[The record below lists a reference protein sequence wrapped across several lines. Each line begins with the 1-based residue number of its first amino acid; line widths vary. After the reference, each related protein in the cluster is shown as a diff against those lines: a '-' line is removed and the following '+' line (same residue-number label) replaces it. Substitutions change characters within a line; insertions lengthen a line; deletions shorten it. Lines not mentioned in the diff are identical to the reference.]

1 MSTKPYDIINNSVY
15 VKLAR
20 RKRKMALTS
29 PGVEVSVINESF
41 YVPSDAG
48 TTPLF
53 IVASSQDKTNGAGD
67 GTAAGTTTANANT
80 AYLIS
85 SQREL
90 TETFG
95 DPKFYTNASGN
106 SLHGYELN
114 EWGLQAA
121 YSFLGVANRAY
132 VLRANVN
139 TAQLV
144 GSASAPTAAPSD
156 GTYWFDLA
164 SSTYGIFEW
173 SATNQS
179 FTTITPT
186 LITSTSDLVGAV
198 STGAPKTSIGTI
210 GDYAINTTHVTNK
223 IYKKTSS
230 NTWVQIGSTDWHT
243 SLPVVTVA
251 SGTTVTSGNNFVM
264 NGITITPG
272 GTALSD
278 VASAIGS
285 NVTNVSASVNA
296 TTGNLE
302 IFHNGKALGDSTA
315 GANTIRFEEGNG
327 VLAQLGITA
336 KTYNGVKFL
345 QDKHTNRPTW
355 KTADESRPNGSV
367 WFKTTSANSGA
378 NIVAKVY
385 STSSASFSTV
395 AAPLYAT
402 NHSAI
407 YNLDP
412 ANGGTGLTV
421 GKLYTQYN
429 ITEESMT
436 SGDATDTTPNV
447 GDFQLFRYE
456 GGATV
461 ITSKNTT
468 PSFTSGNKFKI
479 QESKKNQEALAT
491 AVEITLGGTGADDF
505 IAAVNGAGLTNVSA
519 TKLTTG
525 EIRMTHKLGGDFRMF
540 DTLGTPL
547 ADAGFSASTAH
558 AYGTYTANSSTLI
571 DNLYD
576 LPTGESLDSSAN
588 TGIMASNWKRLSYT
602 ASTSS
607 PTNEPADGTLW
618 YDTSI
623 DEADIMTHNGTTWK
637 GYAQVYSS
645 TDPNGPQFSATAP
658 TTQSDGTALVDNDLW
673 IDTSDLE
680 NYPKLYKYNTSATLS
695 STNTANQV
703 AVTTSGAAWVAVDKA
718 DQTTEDGIVF
728 ADARWHTSTDKAAGT
743 STAAGTPSTI
753 KNLLSDDFLDPD
765 APNPDLYP
773 QGILLWNTRRSGYN
787 VKEYKNSYITTT
799 KYPGSGSTGLGNIRY
814 NNNES
819 VSSYYPDRW
828 VTKSSN
834 NADGSGSFGRKAQ
847 RKVIVQQLKS
857 EIDTNQAI
865 REDQRGYNVI
875 ACPGYPELIS
885 NMINLNTDR
894 NNTAFVVGDTPM
906 RLAGTST
913 AIQAWANNTASA
925 LDNGEDGLVSSSDY
939 LGVFYPSGLTTDN
952 TGKSIV
958 VPASH
963 MMMRVLANNDNIAF
977 PWFAPSGTRR
987 GVVDNATAVGYIDTA
1002 SGEFQTIS
1010 VTESVRDSMH
1020 EVKVNPITFF
1030 SGAGIVNFGNLTKTA
1045 SSSALDRINVS
1056 RLAVYLRSQL
1066 DAIAKPFIFEPNDEL
1081 TRNEIKG
1088 AIESFLLELVGQRAL
1103 YDFLVVCDDTNN
1115 TPTRID
1121 RNELYVDIAIEPVKS
1136 VEFIYIPLRIKNTGE
1151 IAKLG
1156 N

>member
-1 MSTKPYDIINNSVY
+1 
-15 VKLAR
+15 
-20 RKRKMALTS
+20 MALTS

-53 IVASSQDKTNGAGD
+53 IVASSQDKQNGAGD
-67 GTAAGTTTANANT
+67 GTAAGTQTANANT

-95 DPKFYTNASGN
+95 DPKFYTDASGN
-106 SLHGYELN
+106 SLNGYELN
-114 EWGLQAA
+114 EYGLQAA
-121 YSFLGVANRAY
+121 YSFLGVANRAF
-132 VLRANVN
+132 VLRANVD
-139 TAQLV
+139 TAELV
-144 GSASAPTAAPSD
+144 GSASAPTAAPTD

-164 SSTYGIFEW
+164 SSSYGLFEW
-173 SATNQS
+173 SQTNQS
-179 FTTITPT
+179 FTSITPT
-186 LITSTSDLVGAV
+186 LITSTSDLVGSV
-198 STGAPKTSIGTI
+198 STGAPKTSIGVI

-223 IYKKTSS
+223 IYKKTAS
-230 NTWVQIGSTDWHT
+230 NTWVHVGSTDWHT

-251 SGTTVTSGNNFVM
+251 SGTTVTSGNKITM
-264 NGITITPG
+264 NGVEITFG

-278 VASAIGS
+278 VNTAIGS
-285 NVTNVSASVNA
+285 NVTNVTSAINS

-302 IFHNGKALGDSTA
+302 IFHNGKFLGDSTG
-315 GANTIRFEEGNG
+315 GANTIRFEANTGTG
-327 VLAQLGITA
+327 LADLGITA
-336 KTYNGVKFL
+336 GVKNGVKLL
-345 QDKHTNRPTW
+345 QESHTNRPTW
-355 KTADESRPNGSV
+355 KTADENRPNGSV

-378 NIVAKVY
+378 ALVAK
-385 STSSASFSTV
+385 
-395 AAPLYAT
+395 LYAT
-402 NHSAI
+402 ASGSFSQVASPLHSNHHSAI
-407 YNLDP
+407 FNLDP
-412 ANGGTGLTV
+412 GNGGTALTT
-421 GKLYTQYN
+421 GTLYAQYN
-429 ITEESMT
+429 VTEESMGANDLGGVDST
-436 SGDATDTTPNV
+436 GNV
-447 GDFQLFRYE
+447 ADFQFFRYE
-456 GGATV
+456 GGATT
-461 ITSKNTT
+461 ITSNTT
-468 PSFTSGNKFKI
+468 SPSFTSSETFAI
-479 QESKKNQEALAT
+479 QESVKNQEALNSEVT
-491 AVEITLGGTGADDF
+491 VTLGGTGADDF
-505 IAAVNGAGLTNVSA
+505 VAAVSAAGLTNVTA
-519 TKLTTG
+519 TKLSTG
-525 EIRMTHKLGGDFRMF
+525 AIQMSHKLGGEFRMV
-540 DTLGTPL
+540 DRTGTPL
-547 ADAGFSASTAH
+547 ADAGFSATTAH
-558 AYGTYTANSSTLI
+558 SYGTYTANSATLI

-576 LPTGESLDSSAN
+576 LPTGESLDSSVN

-618 YDTSI
+618 YHTAT
-623 DEADIMTHNGTTWK
+623 DEADIMAHNGTTWV
-637 GYAQVYSS
+637 GYATAYST

-658 TTQSDGTALVDNDLW
+658 TTQSDGTALVTNDLW

-703 AVTTSGAAWVAVDKA
+703 AVTTSGAAWELVDKA
-718 DQTTEDGIVF
+718 DQTTEDGVVF
-728 ADARWHTSTDKAAGT
+728 ADARLHTTADKADSLSTGGAGT
-743 STAAGTPSTI
+743 SSTI
-753 KNLLSDDFLDPD
+753 KDLLSDGFLDPD
-765 APNPDLYP
+765 APNPDNYP
-773 QGILLWNTRRSGYN
+773 QGIMLWNTRRSGYN

-799 KYPGSGSTGLGNIRY
+799 KYPGSGSAGLGNIRQS
-814 NNNES
+814 NES
-819 VSSYYPDRW
+819 VSTYFPDRW

-847 RKVIVQQLKS
+847 RKVIVEQLKS

-875 ACPGYPELIS
+875 ATPGYPELIQ

-894 NNTAFVVGDTPM
+894 NNTAFVVGDTPL
-906 RLAGTST
+906 RLEGTST
-913 AIQAWANNTASA
+913 SIQNWANNTASA

-939 LGVFYPSGLTTDN
+939 LGVFYPSGSTTDN
-952 TGKSIV
+952 TGKVIV
-958 VPASH
+958 VPPSH
-963 MMMRVLANNDNIAF
+963 MMLRTLANNDNIAF
-977 PWFAPSGTRR
+977 PWFAPAGTRR

-1002 SGEFQTIS
+1002 SGEFETIS

-1030 SGAGIVNFGNLTKTA
+1030 SGAGIVNFGNLTKTSA
-1045 SSSALDRINVS
+1045 SSALDRINVS
-1056 RLAVYLRSQL
+1056 RLAVYLRTQL

-1088 AIESFLLELVGQRAL
+1088 AIESFLLELTGQRAL
-1103 YDFLVVCDDTNN
+1103 FDFLVVCDDTNN

-1121 RNELYVDIAIEPVKS
+1121 RNELYVDIAIEPIKS

>member
-1 MSTKPYDIINNSVY
+1 
-15 VKLAR
+15 
-20 RKRKMALTS
+20 MALTS

-53 IVASSQDKTNGAGD
+53 IVASSKDKQNGAGD
-67 GTAAGTTTANANT
+67 GTAVGTQTANANT

-95 DPKFYTNASGN
+95 DPKFYTDASGN
-106 SLHGYELN
+106 SLNGYELN
-114 EWGLQAA
+114 EYGLQAA
-121 YSFLGVANRAY
+121 YSFLGIANRAF
-132 VLRANVN
+132 VLRANVD
-139 TAQLV
+139 TAELV
-144 GSASAPTAAPSD
+144 GSATAPSADPTD

-164 SSTYGIFEW
+164 SSSYGLFEW
-173 SATNQS
+173 SQTNQS

-186 LITSTSDLVGAV
+186 LITSTADLVGAV
-198 STGAPKTSIGTI
+198 STGAPKTSIGVI

-223 IYKKTSS
+223 IYKKTAS
-230 NTWVQIGSTDWHT
+230 NTWVHVGSTTWHT

-251 SGTTVTSGNNFVM
+251 SGTTVTSGNKITM
-264 NGITITPG
+264 NGVEITFG

-278 VASAIGS
+278 VATAIGS
-285 NVTNVSASVNA
+285 NVTNVTANVNS

-302 IFHNGKALGDSTA
+302 IFHNGKFLGDSTG
-315 GANTIRFEEGNG
+315 GANTIRFEANTGTG
-327 VLAQLGITA
+327 LADLGITA
-336 KTYNGVKFL
+336 GVKNGVKLL
-345 QDKHTNRPTW
+345 QAAHTSRPTW
-355 KTADESRPNGSV
+355 KTADEDRPNGSV

-378 NIVAKVY
+378 ALVAKLY
-385 STSSASFSTV
+385 SSSSASFSQV
-395 AAPLYAT
+395 ASPLHS
-402 NHSAI
+402 NHHSAI
-407 YNLDP
+407 FNLDP
-412 ANGGTGLTV
+412 ANGGTALTTGTV
-421 GKLYTQYN
+421 YAQYN
-429 ITEESMT
+429 VTEESMT
-436 SGDATDTTPNV
+436 ANDLGGVDSTGNV
-447 GDFQLFRYE
+447 ADFQFFRYE
-456 GGATV
+456 GGATT
-461 ITSKNTT
+461 ITSNTT
-468 PSFTSGNKFKI
+468 SPTFTSSDTFVI
-479 QESKKNQEALAT
+479 QESIKNQEALNS
-491 AVEITLGGTGADDF
+491 AVTVTLGGTGADDF
-505 IAAVNGAGLTNVSA
+505 VAAVSAAGLTNVTA
-519 TKLTTG
+519 TKLSTG
-525 EIRMTHKLGGDFRMF
+525 AIQMSHKLGGEFRMF
-540 DTLGTPL
+540 DSTGTPL
-547 ADAGFSASTAH
+547 ADAGFSATTAH

-576 LPTGESLDSSAN
+576 LPTGESLDSSVN

-602 ASTSS
+602 ASTSA

-618 YDTSI
+618 YHTAT
-623 DEADIMTHNGTTWK
+623 DEADIMAHNGTTFV
-637 GYAQVYSS
+637 GYATAYST

-658 TTQSDGTALVDNDLW
+658 TTQSDGTALVTNDLW

-680 NYPKLYKYNTSATLS
+680 NYPKLYKYNTAATLS
-695 STNTANQV
+695 STNTSNQV
-703 AVTTSGAAWVAVDKA
+703 AVTTSGAAWELVDKT

-728 ADARWHTSTDKAAGT
+728 ADARYHTTADKADTLETGGAG
-743 STAAGTPSTI
+743 SPSSI
-753 KNLLSDDFLDPD
+753 KDLLSDGFLDPD
-765 APNPDLYP
+765 APDPTNFP

-787 VKEYKNSYITTT
+787 VKEYKNSHITTT
-799 KYPGSGSTGLGNIRY
+799 KYPGSGSAGLGNIRAS
-814 NNNES
+814 NES
-819 VSSYYPDRW
+819 VSTYFPDRW

-847 RKVIVQQLKS
+847 RKVIVEQLKS

-875 ACPGYPELIS
+875 ATPGYPELIA

-894 NNTAFVVGDTPM
+894 NNTAFVVGDTPF
-906 RLAGTST
+906 RLEGTST
-913 AIQAWANNTASA
+913 SIQNWANNTASA

-939 LGVFYPSGLTTDN
+939 LGVFYPSGQTTDN
-952 TGKSIV
+952 AGKTIV
-958 VPASH
+958 VPPSH
-963 MMMRVLANNDNIAF
+963 MMLRTLANNDNIAF

-987 GVVDNATAVGYIDTA
+987 GVVDNATAVGYVETA
-1002 SGEFQTIS
+1002 SGEFKTIS

-1030 SGAGIVNFGNLTKTA
+1030 AGAGIVNFGNLTQTSA
-1045 SSSALDRINVS
+1045 SSALDRINVA

-1088 AIESFLLELVGQRAL
+1088 AIESFLLELVGQRGL
-1103 YDFLVVCDDTNN
+1103 FDFLVVCDDTNN

>member
-1 MSTKPYDIINNSVY
+1 
-15 VKLAR
+15 
-20 RKRKMALTS
+20 MALTS

-53 IVASSQDKTNGAGD
+53 IVASSQDKKNGAGD
-67 GTAAGTTTANANT
+67 GTATGTTTATANT

-95 DPKFYTNASGN
+95 DPKFYTDSSGN
-106 SLHGYELN
+106 SLNGYELN
-114 EWGLQAA
+114 EYGLQAA

-139 TAQLV
+139 TAELV
-144 GSASAPTAAPSD
+144 GSANPPTARPAD

-164 SSTYGIFEW
+164 SSSYGLFEW
-173 SATNQS
+173 SKTNQT
-179 FTTITPT
+179 FTAQTPT
-186 LITSTSDLVGAV
+186 LITSLSDLVGGV
-198 STGAPKTSIGTI
+198 STGVPKTSIGVV

-223 IYKKTSS
+223 IYKKTAS
-230 NTWVQIGSTDWHT
+230 NTWVHVGSTAWHE

-251 SGTTVTSGNNFVM
+251 SGTTVSSGHKITM
-264 NGITITPG
+264 NGVEITFG

-278 VASAIGS
+278 VATAIGS
-285 NVTNVSASVNA
+285 NVTNVTASVNS
-296 TTGNLE
+296 TTGDLE
-302 IFHNGKALGDSTA
+302 IFHNGKFLGDSTG
-315 GANTIRFEEGNG
+315 GANTIRFEANSGTG
-327 VLAQLGITA
+327 LADLGITA
-336 KTYNGVKFL
+336 GVKNGVKFL
-345 QDKHTNRPTW
+345 QESHTNRPTW
-355 KTADESRPNGSV
+355 DSATTSEDRPDGSV

-378 NIVAKVY
+378 NLVAKLY
-385 STSSASFSTV
+385 SSASASFSQV
-395 AAPLYAT
+395 ASPLFAN
-402 NHSAI
+402 NHTAI
-407 YNLDP
+407 FNLDP
-412 ANGGTGLTV
+412 TNGGTSLTA
-421 GKLYTQYN
+421 GTLYAQFN
-429 ITEESMT
+429 VTEESMGANDLGGAD
-436 SGDATDTTPNV
+436 STPNV
-447 GDFQLFRYE
+447 GDFQFFRYE
-456 GGATV
+456 GGTTKV
-461 ITSKNTT
+461 TSLVTSPT
-468 PSFTSGNKFKI
+468 FTSSETFVI
-479 QESKKNQEALAT
+479 QESRKNSSSLSSAIT
-491 AVEITLGGTGADDF
+491 VTLGGTGADDF
-505 IAAVNGAGLTNVSA
+505 VAAVNAKVNASASA
-519 TKLTTG
+519 TSTTELINVRASKLTTG
-525 EIRMTHKLGGDFRMF
+525 AIVLEHVLGGEIRMF
-540 DTLGTPL
+540 DTSGTPL
-547 ADAGFSASTAH
+547 ADAGFSATTAH
-558 AYGTYTANSSTLI
+558 SYGTFTANSSTLV

-588 TGIMASNWKRLSYT
+588 TGIMATNFKRLSYT

-607 PTNEPADGTLW
+607 PTQEPADGTLW

-623 DEADIMTHNGTTWK
+623 DEADIMVHNGTTFV
-637 GYAQVYSS
+637 GYVTAYSS

-680 NYPKLYKYNTSATLS
+680 NYPKIYKYNTSATLS

-703 AVTTSGAAWVAVDKA
+703 AVTTTGAAFELVDKT

-728 ADARWHTSTDKAAGT
+728 ADARLHTAADKADSLSTGGAGT
-743 STAAGTPSTI
+743 FSTI
-753 KNLLSDDFLDPD
+753 KDLLSDGFLDPD
-765 APNPDLYP
+765 APDPTLFP

-787 VKEYKNSYITTT
+787 VKEYKNNYITTT
-799 KYPGSGSTGLGNIRY
+799 KYPGSGSAGLGNVRQS
-814 NNNES
+814 NES
-819 VSSYYPDRW
+819 VATYFPDRW

-847 RKVIVQQLKS
+847 RKVIVEQLKS

-875 ACPGYPELIS
+875 AVPGYPELIQ

-894 NNTAFVVGDTPM
+894 NNTAFVVGDTPL
-906 RLAGTST
+906 RLQGTST
-913 AIQAWANNTASA
+913 AIQNYANNTAGA
-925 LDNGEDGLVSSSDY
+925 LDNGEDGLVSASEY

-958 VPASH
+958 VPPSH
-963 MMMRVLANNDNIAF
+963 MMLRTLANNDNIAF

-987 GVVDNATAVGYIDTA
+987 GVIDNATSVGFINAT
-1002 SGEFQTIS
+1002 SGEFEAIS

-1020 EVKVNPITFF
+1020 EVKINPITFF
-1030 SGAGIVNFGNLTKTA
+1030 AGAGIVNFGNLTKT
-1045 SSSALDRINVS
+1045 SGSSALDRINVS
-1056 RLAVYLRSQL
+1056 RLAVYLRTQL

-1081 TRNEIKG
+1081 TRNEIKQ
-1088 AIESFLLELVGQRAL
+1088 AVESFLLELVGQRAL
-1103 YDFLVVCDDTNN
+1103 FDFLVVCDDTNN

-1121 RNELYVDIAIEPVKS
+1121 RNELYVDIAIEPIKS
-1136 VEFIYIPLRIKNTGE
+1136 VEFIFIPLRIKNTGE

>member
-1 MSTKPYDIINNSVY
+1 
-15 VKLAR
+15 
-20 RKRKMALTS
+20 MALTS

-53 IVASSQDKTNGAGD
+53 IVASSQDKNNGAGD
-67 GTAAGTTTANANT
+67 GTATGTTTANANT

-95 DPKFYTNASGN
+95 DPKFYTDASGN
-106 SLHGYELN
+106 SLNGYELN
-114 EWGLQAA
+114 EYGLQAA

-132 VLRANVN
+132 VLRANVD
-139 TAQLV
+139 TAELV
-144 GSASAPTAAPSD
+144 GSASAPTAAPTN

-164 SSTYGIFEW
+164 SSSYGLFEW
-173 SATNQS
+173 SKTDQK
-179 FTTITPT
+179 FTAKTPIK
-186 LITSTSDLVGAV
+186 ITSTSDLVGGV
-198 STGAPKTSIGTI
+198 STGAPKTSVGSI

-223 IYKKTSS
+223 IYKKTAS
-230 NTWVQIGSTDWHT
+230 NTWVQVGSETWHT
-243 SLPVVTVA
+243 SLPIFTVA
-251 SGTTVTSGNNFVM
+251 SGTTVTSGNTFVM
-264 NGITITPG
+264 NGVTITPG

-278 VASAIGS
+278 VNTAIGS
-285 NVTNVSASVNA
+285 NVTNVTSAINS

-315 GANTIRFEEGNG
+315 GANTIRIEEGNG

-336 KTYNGVKFL
+336 GTYNGVKLL

-355 KTADESRPNGSV
+355 KTADENRPNGSV

-378 NIVAKVY
+378 NLVAKLY

-395 AAPLYAT
+395 SSPLYA
-402 NHSAI
+402 NHHSAI

-412 ANGGTGLTV
+412 ANGGTGLSV
-421 GKLYTQYN
+421 GDLYVQYN

-436 SGDATDTTPNV
+436 AADANDATPNV
-447 GDFQLFRYE
+447 GDFQFFRYE
-456 GGATV
+456 GGATS
-461 ITSKNTT
+461 ITSNETSPT
-468 PSFTSGNKFKI
+468 FTSTETFTI
-479 QESKKNQEALAT
+479 QESVKNSNTLAAAKT
-491 AVEITLGGTGADDF
+491 VTLGGTDADAF
-505 IAAVNGAGLTNVSA
+505 VAAVSAAGLTNVTA
-519 TKLTTG
+519 TKLSTG
-525 EIRMTHKLGGDFRMF
+525 AIQMSHKLGGEFRMF

-547 ADAGFSASTAH
+547 ADAGFSQSTAH
-558 AYGTYTANSSTLI
+558 SYGTYTANSSTLI

-576 LPTGESLDSSAN
+576 IPTGDSIDSSAN
-588 TGIMASNWKRLSYT
+588 TGIVASNWKRLSYT

-607 PTNEPADGTLW
+607 PTQEPADGTLW
-618 YDTSI
+618 YDTST
-623 DEADIMTHNGTTWK
+623 DEADIMVHNGTTWV
-637 GYAQVYSS
+637 GYVSNYAT

-658 TTQSDGTALVDNDLW
+658 TTQSDGTALVTNDLW

-703 AVTTSGAAWVAVDKA
+703 AVTTSGAAWELVDKA

-728 ADARWHTSTDKAAGT
+728 ADARWHTTADKADSL
-743 STAAGTPSTI
+743 STGGAGTPSSI
-753 KNLLSDDFLDPD
+753 KDLLSDGFLDPD
-765 APNPDLYP
+765 APNPDNYP

-799 KYPGSGSTGLGNIRY
+799 KYPGSGATGLGNIRAS
-814 NNNES
+814 NES
-819 VSSYYPDRW
+819 VTTYFPDRW

-847 RKVIVQQLKS
+847 RKVIVEQIKS

-865 REDQRGYNVI
+865 REDQRGFNVI
-875 ACPGYPELIS
+875 ATPGYPEAIA

-894 NNTAFVVGDTPM
+894 NNTAFVVGDTPL
-906 RLAGTST
+906 RLEGTST
-913 AIQAWANNTASA
+913 AIQNWANNTASA

-958 VPASH
+958 VPSSH
-963 MMMRVLANNDNIAF
+963 MMLRTLANNDNIAF

-987 GVVDNATAVGYIDTA
+987 GIVDNATSVGYIDTA

-1030 SGAGIVNFGNLTKTA
+1030 SGAGIVNFGNLTKTSA
-1045 SSSALDRINVS
+1045 SSALDRINVS

-1081 TRNEIKG
+1081 TRNEIKQ
-1088 AIESFLLELVGQRAL
+1088 AVESFLLELVGQRAL

-1115 TPTRID
+1115 TATRID
-1121 RNELYVDIAIEPVKS
+1121 RNELYVDIAIEPIKS